1 MLARNR
7 GMRWSGRSGSG
18 GSDDGLLEAV
28 TPEILDDTLATD
40 CEVARNVQELLDLGV
55 NLAKCARHLD
65 SCGLIITELDRHPD
79 HTAKPSSLP
88 PHRRRT
94 QMERPSGAE

>member
-1 MLARNR
+1 
-7 GMRWSGRSGSG
+7 
-18 GSDDGLLEAV
+18 
-28 TPEILDDTLATD
+28 
-40 CEVARNVQELLDLGV
+40 
-55 NLAKCARHLD
+55 
-65 SCGLIITELDRHPD
+65 LIITELDRHPD